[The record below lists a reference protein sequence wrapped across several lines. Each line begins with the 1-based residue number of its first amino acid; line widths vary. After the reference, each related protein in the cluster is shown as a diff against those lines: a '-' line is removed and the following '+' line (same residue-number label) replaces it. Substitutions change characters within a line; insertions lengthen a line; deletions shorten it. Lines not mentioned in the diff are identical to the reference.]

1 MAAPTLGLSTL
12 ADENDTALIRISIP
26 AGGDTDVS
34 ATKVADVSDLTQGS
48 TGTYLNI
55 GRVWWSLDGFAC
67 NLLFDADTDD
77 VGITLARGT
86 GFFDFTDMLAYGI
99 PNPRSAGYTGDIMLT
114 TNGIPAADDET
125 DDNIGFILLEV
136 IKK

>member
-12 ADENDTALIRISIP
+12 GDGEKTSLIRITIP

-34 ATKVADVSDLTQGS
+34 ATKVADVSALTLGT
-48 TGTYLNI
+48 TGTSLNI
-55 GRVWWSLDGFAC
+55 GRVWWSLDGFAA

-86 GFFDFTDMLAYGI
+86 GFLDFTTMLSSGI
-99 PNPRSAGYTGDIMLT
+99 PNPRSTGFTGDIMLT

-125 DDNIGFILLEV
+125 DDNVGFILLEV
-136 IKK
+136 IKI